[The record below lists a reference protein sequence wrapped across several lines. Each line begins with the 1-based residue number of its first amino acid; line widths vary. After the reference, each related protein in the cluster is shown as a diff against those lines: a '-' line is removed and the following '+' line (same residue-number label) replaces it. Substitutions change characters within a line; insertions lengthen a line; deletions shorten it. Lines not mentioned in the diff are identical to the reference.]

1 MSDDI
6 RERGHG
12 PVRDPALPEF
22 QDRAARVARVPPD
35 DPEGEAT
42 RRLVVDDLVER
53 QGEAP
58 AAPDEPS
65 PARGHD

>member
-35 DPEGEAT
+35 DPAGEAT
-42 RRLVVDDLVER
+42 RRLVVDDLAER
-53 QGEAP
+53 RWEASAGP
-58 AAPDEPS
+58 GEPS
-65 PARGHD
+65 AAGGQD